1 MHSLSTQIGI
11 TCLAPKHYLG
21 LCFNSPKEANA
32 FAQKARQFSC
42 ALCELKFRSQSEIKR
57 HRLAVHDKQRPFL
70 CHEPGCNRNTKGFS
84 RKDNFEVHVRN
95 VHSVQPGD
103 AGQSGKGGQL
113 HPPSRTPKRE
123 HEMEDELRSRS
134 RKDLIKVVLEERE
147 NCRIERRRRE
157 ELEEELKNA
166 KRRHEER
173 EDMWLKIL
181 TTKN

>member
-1 MHSLSTQIGI
+1 
-11 TCLAPKHYLG
+11 
-21 LCFNSPKEANA
+21 
-32 FAQKARQFSC
+32 
-42 ALCELKFRSQSEIKR
+42 
-57 HRLAVHDKQRPFL
+57 
-70 CHEPGCNRNTKGFS
+70 
-84 RKDNFEVHVRN
+84 
-95 VHSVQPGD
+95 
-103 AGQSGKGGQL
+103 
-113 HPPSRTPKRE
+113 
-123 HEMEDELRSRS
+123 MEDELRSRS